1 MKTYDYKREGK
12 TRRTYTFRIWE
23 GRKIIAVYEGVD
35 GNEIPDFCKALKAE
49 GYTER

>member
-23 GRKIIAVYEGVD
+23 GHKIIAVCEKVD
-35 GNEIPDFCKALKAE
+35 GNDIPDVCKALKAE